1 MGYQWS
7 LADRP
12 IGDEFRAIARE
23 QIDKALATANNRNAT
38 PSSRVHEARRRCKK
52 LRALFRLV
60 RSGFAD
66 YAVAN
71 AAVRD
76 AARALSGARDT
87 HVLRQTLSDL
97 LEWGGGHALVPEPV
111 SSGSDEERAALAG
124 FAVRLT
130 ALRDE
135 CIGWDCSRITLG
147 TLVTGLSATYRKGRH
162 AARAALTS
170 LDDEQFHEW
179 RKEAKYFGN
188 QLRLL
193 ERAAPDMLAPAARL
207 TGELGDLLG
216 LHHDLSLLGEALN
229 QGEFAE
235 VVAEAEHLPA
245 LQARRRQEIENRIA
259 VLGRQLYA
267 ETPGAVERRFS
278 TYLALRP
285 APGDAA

>member
-23 QIDKALATANNRNAT
+23 QIDKALATATNEMEAA
-38 PSSRVHEARRRCKK
+38 SARVHEARRRCKK

-60 RSGFAD
+60 RPGFAE
-66 YAVAN
+66 YAAAN
-71 AAVRD
+71 AMVRD
-76 AARALSGARDT
+76 AARVLSGSRDT

-97 LEWGGGHALVPEPV
+97 LEWGGGAPLLPGPAGIE
-111 SSGSDEERAALAG
+111 GDEEREALRG
-124 FAVRLT
+124 FAEALCV
-130 ALRDE
+130 LRD
-135 CIGWDCSRITLG
+135 GADRWDCGRIGLV
-147 TLVTGLSATYRKGRH
+147 TLVAGLSATYRRGRH
-162 AARAALTS
+162 AARRALTS

-179 RKEAKYFGN
+179 RKEAKYHWN

-193 ERAAPDMLAPAARL
+193 ERAAPDVIAPAARL

-216 LHHDLSLLGEALN
+216 LHHDLALLGAALAE
-229 QGEFAE
+229 GEFAE
-235 VVAEAEHLPA
+235 VAAEVENLPA
-245 LQARRRQEIENRIA
+245 LEARRRQDIETRIA
-259 VLGRQLYA
+259 ILGRQLYA
-267 ETPGAVERRFS
+267 ERPGAVSRRFA